1 MYPIEWKG
9 FFRLDRIGKNPY
21 STAIHLVIV
30 GTMSDTHLDNALLER
45 CLTHQHRA
53 WEDFVDRFLGLVL
66 HVIDHTVS
74 KREIRLRPEER
85 NVLCERVFAALGHDQ
100 FRLLREFKAR
110 SSLTTYL
117 SVVVRRVVIRS
128 LLNQSCGAT
137 QTSFGY

>member
-1 MYPIEWKG
+1 
-9 FFRLDRIGKNPY
+9 
-21 STAIHLVIV
+21 
-30 GTMSDTHLDNALLER
+30 MSATHLDNALLER
-45 CLTHQHRA
+45 CLAHQHRA

-66 HVIDHTVS
+66 HVIDHTIS
-74 KREIRLRPEER
+74 KREIRLRAEER

-100 FRLLREFKAR
+100 FRLLREFKVR

-128 LLNQSCGAT
+128 LLNQSYGAT